1 MFTAGRILA
10 AAAFGLSSVA
20 LVPVAADAAPQ
31 AGLVITH
38 IKCNA
43 QEDNTGADD
52 AYLVVDGGTIWGPV
66 QMTTGDSKDV
76 QRVAVPQGKV
86 LTLMEG
92 DWPDD
97 DNNLGAKTVNG
108 PGDYTFTDDGAN
120 YVVTV
125 ANG

>member
-1 MFTAGRILA
+1 MSSVRRMVA
-10 AAAFGLSSVA
+10 AAALGLASVA
-20 LVPVAADAAPQ
+20 IAPVVADASPQ

-38 IKCNA
+38 IKCNE

-52 AYLVVDGGTIWGPV
+52 AYLVVDGATIWGPV
-66 QMTTGDSKDV
+66 QMTKGDSKDV

-97 DNNLGAKTVNG
+97 DDNLGAKTVNG

-120 YVVTV
+120 YVVT
-125 ANG
+125 

>member
-1 MFTAGRILA
+1 MLSAGRILA
-10 AAAFGLSSVA
+10 AAGLGLSTIAVA
-20 LVPVAADAAPQ
+20 PVAADATPQ

-38 IKCNA
+38 IKCNE

-52 AYLVVDGGTIWGPV
+52 AYLVVDGSTIWGPV
-66 QMTTGDSKDV
+66 QMTTGDSKDI
-76 QRVAVPQGKV
+76 QNVAVPQGKV

-97 DNNLGAKTVNG
+97 DDNLGAKTVNG
-108 PGDYTFTDDGAN
+108 AGDYTFSDDGAN
-120 YVVTV
+120 YTVTV

>member
-1 MFTAGRILA
+1 MFRILA
-10 AAAFGLSSVA
+10 ATALGLGSAAFG
-20 LVPVAADAAPQ
+20 PAAAHAAPQ

-38 IKCNA
+38 IKCNQ

-52 AYLVVDGGTIWGPV
+52 AYLVVDGATIWGPV
-66 QMTTGDSKDV
+66 QMTDGDSKDI

-97 DNNLGAKTVNG
+97 DDNLGAKTVNG
-108 PGDYTFTDDGAN
+108 PGDYSFTDDGAN
-120 YVVTV
+120 YVVTI